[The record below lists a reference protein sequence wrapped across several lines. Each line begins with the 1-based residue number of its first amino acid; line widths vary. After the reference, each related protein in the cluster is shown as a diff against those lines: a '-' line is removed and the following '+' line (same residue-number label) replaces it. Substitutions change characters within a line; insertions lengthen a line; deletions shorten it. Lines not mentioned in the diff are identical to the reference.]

1 MSTVDDRIALAA
13 GWLHAN
19 VIRVDDAHAGWGWSP
34 DVSPNPQDTAEAVCA
49 LTAAR
54 AHTPIHLLA
63 PAYDVPEPTRVT
75 ALLRLG
81 SVTHATQGEWSF
93 QSPVDAAWRLR
104 ALVAMSAG
112 GVFPDVH
119 AYRQALLTMQDPHSG
134 GWTMSDGAATVSVTS
149 TSAAIRALLEL
160 PDSDAEAAAAVRRGC
175 DFLIN
180 ALLHDDPQATTNFAT
195 AKIACLLGAGPLA
208 EMGNPRIT
216 RAHARAVDHVLHYLE
231 TAPGT
236 LEEEPIRR
244 GNVTQTWYHATLP
257 QSIMALATSRKQ
269 LIFHPAFR
277 SGFTELLDY
286 QQLSPTHR
294 DHGGFKT
301 SRGGLITSY
310 ATAQSI
316 HALIQVNAE
325 VRQRVNPGTVFDML
339 CDASSSHH
347 TDPQNI
353 GPTRLPPVRMNSTAG
368 AAIFGMGLAA
378 GLTIIFLALMFD
390 EGTLE
395 PLGKPGSRALIYWG
409 TAFISVGLYCWATTR
424 FHRLARGKTLSLVAA
439 IFTAGIF
446 PFLAFLLT

>member
-1 MSTVDDRIALAA
+1 
-13 GWLHAN
+13 
-19 VIRVDDAHAGWGWSP
+19 
-34 DVSPNPQDTAEAVCA
+34 
-49 LTAAR
+49 
-54 AHTPIHLLA
+54 
-63 PAYDVPEPTRVT
+63 
-75 ALLRLG
+75 
-81 SVTHATQGEWSF
+81 
-93 QSPVDAAWRLR
+93 
-104 ALVAMSAG
+104 
-112 GVFPDVH
+112 
-119 AYRQALLTMQDPHSG
+119 
-134 GWTMSDGAATVSVTS
+134 
-149 TSAAIRALLEL
+149 
-160 PDSDAEAAAAVRRGC
+160 
-175 DFLIN
+175 
-180 ALLHDDPQATTNFAT
+180 
-195 AKIACLLGAGPLA
+195 
-208 EMGNPRIT
+208 MGNPRIA

-231 TAPGT
+231 SAPGT

-257 QSIMALATSRKQ
+257 QSIMALSTSRKQ

-301 SRGGLITSY
+301 SRGGIITSY

-353 GPTRLPPVRMNSTAG
+353 SPSKLPPIRMNSSAG

-390 EGTLE
+390 DGTLV
-395 PLGKPGSRALIYWG
+395 PLGKPSSRALIYWG
-409 TAFISVGLYCWATTR
+409 TAFISVGLYCWAATR
-424 FHRLARGKTLSLVAA
+424 FHRLARGKMVSLVAA